1 MMDVTHLRDQA
12 ARTLSLARDT
22 SDPVRQAELA
32 VRAAAYSAMADDSEL
47 SDTHVP
53 GPQPK

>member
-1 MMDVTHLRDQA
+1 MDVTHLRDQA